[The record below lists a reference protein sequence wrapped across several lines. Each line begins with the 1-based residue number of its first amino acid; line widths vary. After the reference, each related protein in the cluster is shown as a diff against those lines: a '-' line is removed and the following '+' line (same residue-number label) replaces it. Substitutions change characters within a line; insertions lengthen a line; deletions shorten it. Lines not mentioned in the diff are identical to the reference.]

1 MTSLEFFYP
10 RVTLDFYQ
18 SMTTHGV
25 PSPTAI
31 HFSIDGRQGVLK
43 ARHIVEALQI
53 PYEPKDLS
61 IFRQWSLVSQRD
73 MVCILSRGTSTDS
86 ILLRKELPPGMLF
99 VDMVLHSNL
108 FSLQHSV

>member
-1 MTSLEFFYP
+1 MTSLKFFYP

-31 HFSIDGRQGVLK
+31 HFNIDGRHGVLK
-43 ARHIVEALQI
+43 AKHIVEALQI
-53 PYEPKDLS
+53 PYEPKDPFA
-61 IFRQWSLVSQRD
+61 FRQWSLVSQRH

-86 ILLRKELPPGMLF
+86 IFLSKELPPGML
-99 VDMVLHSNL
+99 
-108 FSLQHSV
+108 QHSVQRR